1 MPPKISNVMSMNVM
15 HMTSWMVV
23 NMIMMRSESNA
34 GTLTGSLRVSKLP
47 HTIDSREAGF
57 TSAGWFHFRSV
68 RYNSLHRRDCHNGTT
83 AKTAFGACH
92 CCTCQYVSDKTTGHN
107 GRSEWQVKMA
117 LTKRQLS
124 I

>member
-23 NMIMMRSESNA
+23 NMIMMRTGSNA

-57 TSAGWFHFRSV
+57 TSDGWLHFRSV
-68 RYNSLHRRDCHNGTT
+68 RYNSLHLRDCHNDAN
-83 AKTAFGACH
+83 AKTALCDCH
-92 CCTCQYVSDKTTGHN
+92 CGTCQYVSDKTTGQN

-117 LTKRQLS
+117 LTIWQLS
-124 I
+124 L